1 MKAAE
6 LEQAAAT
13 VRASQHPAA
22 TQIADLLEHAA
33 RALAIREN
41 AWTACEYSPTIQ
53 HDLTQ
58 AHFGREIAIAR
69 ALTGEQVAT

>member
-1 MKAAE
+1 MNATQ
-6 LEQAAAT
+6 LDQAAAL

-22 TQIADLLEHAA
+22 ARIADLLDHAA

-58 AHFGREIAIAR
+58 HHFKHEIAIAR
-69 ALTGEQVAT
+69 ALTTGDE